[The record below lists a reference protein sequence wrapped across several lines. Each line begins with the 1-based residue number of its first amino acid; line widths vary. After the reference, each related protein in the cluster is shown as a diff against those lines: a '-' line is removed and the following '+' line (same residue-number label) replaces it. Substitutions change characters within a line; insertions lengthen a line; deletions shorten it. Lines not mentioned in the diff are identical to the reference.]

1 MISTLLGGL
10 TPRQFLEDYWQKK
23 PLLIRAA
30 MPGFTGLLTRD
41 AMLDAACRDDVESRL
56 IDCGKWT
63 LAHGPLSMRDF
74 RRRKTPWTV
83 LVQGVNLFLPEG
95 DKLLRE
101 FDFIPYA
108 RLDDLMASYAT
119 DGGGVG
125 PHFDNYDVFLL
136 QGSGQ
141 RRWRIGAQKDMT
153 LVDDLPLKIL
163 RNFRPTEEFVLN
175 PGDMLYL
182 PPQYAHDGIAVG
194 ECTTWSIGFRAPPYQ
209 ELADGFL
216 THVQNHLDIEGR
228 YRDPHLKPARHA
240 AEIGKDMIDQ
250 VMAEMEKIRWDRT
263 TVTSFLGCYLSE
275 PKQNVVFD
283 PPQRPLSLSRFR
295 ASADKRGLKLDERSQ
310 LLFAGN
316 RFYINGE
323 PVACA
328 RQDVAL
334 LRQFADKREVE
345 TLAGTESDA
354 LDLFHQW
361 YCDGFLRLR

>member
-1 MISTLLGGL
+1 MIPTLLGGL
-10 TPRQFLEDYWQKK
+10 TPQQFLADYWQKK

-30 MPGFTGLLTRD
+30 IPGFTGLLTRD

-63 LAHGPLSMRDF
+63 LAYGPLSMRDF
-74 RRRKTPWTV
+74 QRRKSPWTV

-108 RLDDLMASYAT
+108 RLDDLMASYAS

-141 RRWRIGAQKDMT
+141 RRWRIGAQKDKSF
-153 LVDDLPLKIL
+153 VADLPLKIL
-163 RNFRPTEEFVLN
+163 QNFRPNEEFVLN

-182 PPQYAHDGIAVG
+182 PPQYAHDGIAIG

-216 THVQNHLDIEGR
+216 THLQNHLDIEGR

-240 AEIGKDMIDQ
+240 AEISKDMIDQ
-250 VMAEMEKIRWDRT
+250 VMSELEKIRWDRN
-263 TVTSFLGCYLSE
+263 TVTNFLGCYLTE

-283 PPQRPLSLSRFR
+283 RPQRPLSLSRFKV
-295 ASADKRGLKLDERSQ
+295 SAGKQGLKLDERSQ
-310 LLFAGN
+310 LLFASN

-328 RQDVAL
+328 QQDVML

-345 TLAGTESDA
+345 TLAGTESA
-354 LDLFHQW
+354 AVDLFHQW
-361 YCDGFLRLR
+361 YCD

>member
-1 MISTLLGGL
+1 MIPTLLGGL
-10 TPRQFLEDYWQKK
+10 TPRQFLKDYWQKK

-30 MPGFTGLLTRD
+30 IPGFTGLLTPE
-41 AMLDAACRDDVESRL
+41 AMLAATCRDDVESRL
-56 IDCGKWT
+56 VDCGNWT
-63 LAHGPLSMRDF
+63 LEHGPLSMRDF
-74 RRRKTPWTV
+74 RRRKNPWTV
-83 LVQGVNLFLPEG
+83 LVQSVNLFLPKG

-141 RRWRIGAQKDMT
+141 RRWRIGGQKDKT
-153 LVDDLPLKIL
+153 LVDGLALKIL
-163 RNFRPTEEFVLN
+163 KNFRPTEEFLLN

-182 PPQYAHDGIAVG
+182 PPQYAHDGVAVG
-194 ECTTWSIGFRAPPYQ
+194 ECTTWSIGFRAPPFQ

-216 THVQNHLDIEGR
+216 THLQNNLDIKGR
-228 YRDPHLKPARHA
+228 YADPHLEPSRRP

-250 VMAEMEKIRWDRT
+250 VMTAMAKIRWNRD
-263 TVTSFLGCYLSE
+263 TVSSFLGCYLSE

-283 PPQRPLSLSRFR
+283 LPPRPLSLVRFR
-295 ASADKRGLKLDERSQ
+295 TAAEKRGLKLDERSQ

-323 PVACA
+323 PVVCS
-328 RQDVAL
+328 RQDMGVL
-334 LRQFADKREVE
+334 KQFANRRQID
-345 TLAGTESDA
+345 TLAGAESDA
-354 LDLFHQW
+354 IELFHQW